1 MRIFGTGISSVCNH
15 WISSVCNH
23 WVSGGLRSCCNSEI
37 RIWYGFLPLSS
48 RNVIGGI
55 SRISPRKGLIIVHR
69 STRFSPVLTM
79 FCPRVHYTS
88 QIPLDSNQG
97 SGILSSK
104 IGGLYQKCPHP
115 ALLIGAWMRFRRL
128 THTMLAHPPNSYL
141 FLPSLLVPCAQ
152 YWSIYY
158 SYYIPI

>member
-1 MRIFGTGISSVCNH
+1 MRIFGTG
-15 WISSVCNH
+15 ISSVCNH

-37 RIWYGFLPLSS
+37 RIWYSFLPLSS

-55 SRISPRKGLIIVHR
+55 SRISPRKGLIIVHW
-69 STRFSPVLTM
+69 STHFSPVLTM

-115 ALLIGAWMRFRRL
+115 ALLIGVWTAMRL